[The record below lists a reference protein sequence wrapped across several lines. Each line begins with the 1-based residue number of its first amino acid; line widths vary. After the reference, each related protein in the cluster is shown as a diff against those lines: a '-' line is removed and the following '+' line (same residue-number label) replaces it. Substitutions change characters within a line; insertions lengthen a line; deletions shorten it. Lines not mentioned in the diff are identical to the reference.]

1 MLQRGKGT
9 LILQDFQKRVQRGN
23 CFKVAIIPVCPSP
36 VPASARQLP
45 RLSEECHHPHKRTLL
60 IGPGPFPF
68 PLGPVFSFRATVHTD
83 EPDKV
88 LGRACQHRFVFF
100 QPRTPESFPLPTES
114 LKSFIPGRR
123 QKSSTAREEASSP
136 KGFRYCRVC
145 KGSLELKVPR
155 KVNFPSEHLPQGAC
169 WPSRGP

>member
-23 CFKVAIIPVCPSP
+23 CFKVAIIPACPSP
-36 VPASARQLP
+36 IPASARQLP
-45 RLSEECHHPHKRTLL
+45 RLSEECHHPLKRTLL
-60 IGPGPFPF
+60 PGPGPFPF
-68 PLGPVFSFRATVHTD
+68 PLGPVFSFWATVHTN

-100 QPRTPESFPLPTES
+100 QLRTPESFPLPTES
-114 LKSFIPGRR
+114 LKLFIPGRR
-123 QKSSTAREEASSP
+123 QKSSTAREEASTP
-136 KGFRYCRVC
+136 KSFWYPRVS
-145 KGSLELKVPR
+145 KSNLELKVPR
-155 KVNFPSEHLPQGAC
+155 KVNFPSEHLAQGAC